1 MGANASSTAELLAGI
16 PFFADFTRREI
27 KTLVNSGDEV
37 AFPAG
42 KALTIEGQPGRE
54 AFLILDG
61 IVSVRRSKGKVLKLG
76 AGSVVGEL
84 ALLDNGPRLASV
96 VCETDVVAF
105 VISQRYFREVLRG
118 SPTLSGKLLLQ
129 LAQRLRELSKGV

>member
-27 KTLVNSGDEV
+27 KTLVSSGDEV
-37 AFPAG
+37 SFPAG
-42 KALTIEGQPGRE
+42 KALILEGQPGRE

-61 IVSVRRSKGKVLKLG
+61 TVSVRRSKGKVLKLG

-96 VCETDVVAF
+96 FCETDVVAF

-129 LAQRLRELSKGV
+129 LAQRLRDLSKGV